1 MFHIGYDLGSSS
13 LKVALTHASTGKKI
27 NLVQEPESEMA
38 IISKK
43 IGWAEQDPNY
53 WWKCLCRATKRIIMK
68 SKIDSTKILGIGI
81 SYQMHGLVL
90 IDREGNVLRN
100 SIIWCDDRAVEIGN
114 KAYKE
119 IGINKC
125 NKNLLNSPGNFT
137 ASKLAWV
144 KNNEPELYKK
154 IYKIMLP
161 GDYLSYKL
169 SGEILSTTNGLSEG
183 MFWDFKEKKV
193 ASWLLDYLGIS
204 ESLIPSIVQ
213 NFQEQGLVNE
223 NASKQTGLP
232 KGIPIKYRAGDQPN
246 NAMSLNVFNSGEI
259 AATGGTSGV
268 LYALTDQ
275 LKSKESLRIN
285 NFAHVNYSKKNQII
299 GKLLCINGAGIQYK
313 WIKNL
318 TKNSSYFDMNN
329 KASKV
334 EIGSEGL
341 HLFPFGN
348 GAERMFN
355 NKHIGSSMSNINYN
369 IHSNSHIIR
378 ASLEGIAFSFIYGL
392 EILIN
397 DNVNPT
403 LIRAGNDNL
412 FQSKVFSETISNI
425 LNKEIEIHDVS
436 GAYGAARAVGCDIDD
451 FQNFSKTISRHDF
464 VKTFEPSTNKDQYL
478 NAYQSWKNKLNKIL
492 N

>member
-1 MFHIGYDLGSSS
+1 MIGIGYDIGSSFI
-13 LKVALTHASTGKKI
+13 KAALVEVQTGNSI
-27 NLVQEPESEMA
+27 ARARVPEVEIAME
-38 IISKK
+38 SKQA
-43 IGWAEQDPNY
+43 GWAEQDPNI
-53 WWKCLCRATKRIIMK
+53 WWEYLCKATQKLLAEAQIKADQI
-68 SKIDSTKILGIGI
+68 SSVGI

-193 ASWLLDYLGIS
+193 ANWLLDYLGIS
-204 ESLIPSIVQ
+204 ESLIPTIVK
-213 NFQEQGLVNE
+213 NFQEQGLVCE

-275 LKSKESLRIN
+275 LKSKESSRIN

-355 NKHIGSSMSNINYN
+355 NKYIGSSMSNINYN